1 MSPRCPTWVAS
12 LLLVGVPAF
21 GAEPTVSWKLFSDS
35 ATSPTAQAE
44 TGKVDFLNACAVCH
58 AAEPDRP
65 GTMSL
70 QFKYAG
76 RFPAALE
83 RRTDLT
89 VEIVTYY
96 VRHGIAMMPSFRKT
110 ELSDAEV
117 AAIAAY
123 LTRRPARPR

>member
-1 MSPRCPTWVAS
+1 MRLRCLALAGS
-12 LLLVGVPAF
+12 LLLVGAPAF
-21 GAEPTVSWKLFSDS
+21 AAGPTVSWKLFADS
-35 ATSPTAQAE
+35 NSSQSAQAE

-76 RFPAALE
+76 RLPAALE
-83 RRTDLT
+83 QRTDLT
-89 VEIVTYY
+89 PEMVTYY

-110 ELSDAEV
+110 ELSDAQV
-117 AAIAAY
+117 SAIAAY
-123 LTRRPARPR
+123 LTRKGK

>member
-1 MSPRCPTWVAS
+1 MALAGS
-12 LLLVGVPAF
+12 LLLVGAPAF
-21 GAEPTVSWKLFSDS
+21 GAGPTVSWKLFADS
-35 ATSPTAQAE
+35 NSSQNAQAQA
-44 TGKVDFLNACAVCH
+44 GKVDFLNACAVCH

-76 RFPAALE
+76 RLPAALE
-83 RRTDLT
+83 QRTDLT
-89 VEIVTYY
+89 QEIVTYY

-110 ELSDAEV
+110 ELSDTQV

-123 LTRRPARPR
+123 LAHKGK

>member
-1 MSPRCPTWVAS
+1 MSLRCLTLAGS
-12 LLLVGVPAF
+12 LLLAGALAF
-21 GAEPTVSWKLFSDS
+21 GAQPTVSWKLFPDS
-35 ATSPTAQAE
+35 ASSQSAKAE

-76 RFPAALE
+76 RLPAALE
-83 RRTDLT
+83 QRTDLT
-89 VEIVTYY
+89 SEIVTYY

-110 ELSDAEV
+110 ELSDAQV

-123 LTRRPARPR
+123 LSRKGK

>member
-1 MSPRCPTWVAS
+1 MSLRCGATVGI
-12 LLLVGVPAF
+12 LLLVAESAF
-21 GAEPTVSWKLFSDS
+21 GAEPAVSWKLFPDS
-35 ATSPTAQAE
+35 ASSQIASAHAQP
-44 TGKVDFLNACAVCH
+44 GKVEFLNACAVCH

-76 RFPAALE
+76 RLPAALE
-83 RRTDLT
+83 QRNDLT
-89 VEIVTYY
+89 PELVTYD

-110 ELSDAEV
+110 ELSDAQV

-123 LTRRPARPR
+123 LTRKGK

>member
-1 MSPRCPTWVAS
+1 MSLRGWALAGS
-12 LLLVGVPAF
+12 LVLIGAPAF
-21 GAEPTVSWKLFSDS
+21 AAGPAVSWKLFPDS
-35 ATSPTAQAE
+35 ASAQSAPAQ

-58 AAEPDRP
+58 AAQPDRP

-76 RFPAALE
+76 RLPAALE
-83 RRTDLT
+83 QRTDLT
-89 VEIVTYY
+89 PEMVTYY

-110 ELSDAEV
+110 ELSDAQV

-123 LTRRPARPR
+123 LGQKRK

>member
-1 MSPRCPTWVAS
+1 MSLRCLALAGS
-12 LLLVGVPAF
+12 LLLVGAPAF
-21 GAEPTVSWKLFSDS
+21 GAEPTVSWKLFPDAASS
-35 ATSPTAQAE
+35 QSAQAE

-76 RFPAALE
+76 RLPAALE
-83 RRTDLT
+83 QRTDLT
-89 VEIVTYY
+89 PEMVRYD

-110 ELSDAEV
+110 ELSDAQV
-117 AAIAAY
+117 SAIAAY
-123 LTRRPARPR
+123 LTRKGK

>member
-1 MSPRCPTWVAS
+1 MSLRGTALVGT
-12 LLLVGVPAF
+12 LLLLGAPAVGAGPM
-21 GAEPTVSWKLFSDS
+21 VSWKLFPDS
-35 ATSPTAQAE
+35 NSSQIAPAE
-44 TGKVDFLNACAVCH
+44 TGKIDFLNACAVCH

-76 RFPAALE
+76 RLPAALE
-83 RRTDLT
+83 QRTDLT
-89 VEIVTYY
+89 PALVTYY

-110 ELSDAEV
+110 ELSDAQV

-123 LTRRPARPR
+123 LTRK

>member
-1 MSPRCPTWVAS
+1 MALAGILV
-12 LLLVGVPAF
+12 LVGAPAF
-21 GAEPTVSWKLFSDS
+21 GAGPTVSWKLFADS
-35 ATSPTAQAE
+35 NSSQNPPAQA
-44 TGKVDFLNACAVCH
+44 GKVDFQNACAVCH

-76 RFPAALE
+76 RLPAALE
-83 RRTDLT
+83 QRTDLT
-89 VEIVTYY
+89 QEIVTYY

-110 ELSDAEV
+110 ELSDAQV

-123 LTRRPARPR
+123 LTRKGK

>member
-1 MSPRCPTWVAS
+1 MSLRCMALAGS
-12 LLLVGVPAF
+12 LLLVGAPAF
-21 GAEPTVSWKLFSDS
+21 GAGPTVSWKLFPESNS
-35 ATSPTAQAE
+35 SQNAQAE
-44 TGKVDFLNACAVCH
+44 AGKVDFLNACAVCH

-76 RFPAALE
+76 RLPAALE
-83 RRTDLT
+83 QRTDLT
-89 VEIVTYY
+89 REIVTYY

-110 ELSDAEV
+110 ELSDAQV

-123 LTRRPARPR
+123 LAHKGK

>member
-1 MSPRCPTWVAS
+1 MSPRCLTLAAS
-12 LLLVGVPAF
+12 LLLVGAPAF
-21 GAEPTVSWKLFSDS
+21 GATPTISWKLIPDS
-35 ATSPTAQAE
+35 ATSPKLQAE
-44 TGKVDFLNACAVCH
+44 SGKVEFVNACAVCH

-76 RFPAALE
+76 RLPAALE
-83 RRTDLT
+83 QRTDLT
-89 VEIVTYY
+89 PEIVTYY

-110 ELSDAEV
+110 ELSDSQV

-123 LTRRPARPR
+123 LTHKGK

>member
-1 MSPRCPTWVAS
+1 MVKFSGSESKKLACS
-12 LLLVGVPAF
+12 LRYICLLWFALAAGV
-21 GAEPTVSWKLFSDS
+21 VS
-35 ATSPTAQAE
+35 AAQA
-44 TGKVDFLNACAVCH
+44 GKVDFLNACAVCH

-76 RFPAALE
+76 RLPAALE
-83 RRTDLT
+83 QRTDLT
-89 VEIVTYY
+89 PEMVTYY

-110 ELSDAEV
+110 ELSDAQV

-123 LTRRPARPR
+123 LSRSRGLIRK

>member
-1 MSPRCPTWVAS
+1 MSLRCMALAGS
-12 LLLVGVPAF
+12 LLLVGAPAF
-21 GAEPTVSWKLFSDS
+21 GAGPTVSWKLFPDS
-35 ATSPTAQAE
+35 NSSQNSQAQA
-44 TGKVDFLNACAVCH
+44 GKVDFLNACAVCH

-76 RFPAALE
+76 RLPAALE
-83 RRTDLT
+83 QRTDLT
-89 VEIVTYY
+89 QEIVTYY

-110 ELSDAEV
+110 ELSDTQV

-123 LTRRPARPR
+123 LTRKGK

>member
-1 MSPRCPTWVAS
+1 MSLRGWALAGS
-12 LLLVGVPAF
+12 LVLIGAHAFAAGPA
-21 GAEPTVSWKLFSDS
+21 VSWKLFPDS
-35 ATSPTAQAE
+35 ASAQSAPAQ

-58 AAEPDRP
+58 AAQPDRP

-76 RFPAALE
+76 RLPAALE
-83 RRTDLT
+83 QRTDLT
-89 VEIVTYY
+89 PEMVTYY

-110 ELSDAEV
+110 ELSDAQV

-123 LTRRPARPR
+123 LGQKRK

>member
-1 MSPRCPTWVAS
+1 MSLRCVALAGT
-12 LLLVGVPAF
+12 LLLSGALAV
-21 GAEPTVSWKLFSDS
+21 GAEPTVSWKLFPDS
-35 ATSPTAQAE
+35 ASSRSASAQDQ

-58 AAEPDRP
+58 APEPDRP

-76 RFPAALE
+76 RLPAALE
-83 RRTDLT
+83 QRTDLT
-89 VEIVTYY
+89 PELVTYY

-110 ELSDAEV
+110 ELSDAQV

-123 LTRRPARPR
+123 LTRKGK

>member
-1 MSPRCPTWVAS
+1 M
-12 LLLVGVPAF
+12 
-21 GAEPTVSWKLFSDS
+21 VSWKLFPESNS
-35 ATSPTAQAE
+35 SQIAPAE
-44 TGKVDFLNACAVCH
+44 PGKIDFLNACAVCH

-76 RFPAALE
+76 RLPAALE
-83 RRTDLT
+83 QRTDFT
-89 VEIVTYY
+89 PEIVTYY

-110 ELSDAEV
+110 ELSDAQV

-123 LTRRPARPR
+123 LTRKGK

>member
-1 MSPRCPTWVAS
+1 MALAGS
-12 LLLVGVPAF
+12 LLLVGAPAF
-21 GAEPTVSWKLFSDS
+21 GAGPTVSWKLFPDYNSS
-35 ATSPTAQAE
+35 QNAQAE
-44 TGKVDFLNACAVCH
+44 AGKVDFLNACAVCH

-76 RFPAALE
+76 RLPAALE
-83 RRTDLT
+83 QRIDLT
-89 VEIVTYY
+89 PEIVTYY

-110 ELSDAEV
+110 ELSDAQV

-123 LTRRPARPR
+123 LAHKGK